1 MVKKSMKTN
10 NKVKDS
16 LGDRLFDIG
25 NVLILAVATL
35 IVLYPLYFIVIASFS
50 DPVAVQSGEVLFKPK
65 GFTLDGYMAIF
76 KDKAIIRGYANSLFC
91 VVFGTGINLF
101 FTITCAYGL
110 SKKTLP
116 FRNGIMF
123 FLMFTMFFGGGM
135 IPTYLLVKNLGLL
148 NSLWS
153 LILTDALSI
162 MNVIIVRTYF
172 QTSIPN
178 ELYEAA
184 LIDGCSDIKA
194 FIKIALPLAKPII
207 AIMALF
213 YGVGQWNQLFKGI
226 IYIQNQEVYPLQLVL
241 RNILIQ
247 NSSTSGSAVDTA
259 SFIAQQRMAELI
271 KYGVIIVG
279 SLPPLLVYPL
289 VQKHFKKGVMVGS
302 VKG

>member
-1 MVKKSMKTN
+1 MVKNKIKTN
-10 NKVKDS
+10 KKIKTS
-16 LGDRLFDIG
+16 LGDKIFDG
-25 NVLILAVATL
+25 ANLLILAMAVL
-35 IVLYPLYFIVIASFS
+35 IVLYPLYFVVIASFS
-50 DPVAVQSGEVLFKPK
+50 DPVAVQSGEVLLTPK
-65 GFTLDGYMAIF
+65 GFTLDGYKAIL
-76 KDKAIIRGYANSLFC
+76 KDQSIIRGYMNSMFC
-91 VVFGTGINLF
+91 VVVGTAINLF
-101 FTITCAYGL
+101 FTITCGYAL

-123 FLMFTMFFGGGM
+123 YLMFTMFFGGGM
-135 IPTYLLVKNLGLL
+135 IPTYLLVKNLGLI

-153 LILTDALSI
+153 LILTDAVSI

-184 LIDGCSDIKA
+184 LIDGCSEIKA

-207 AIMALF
+207 AIMVLF

-226 IYIQNQEVYPLQLVL
+226 IYIQNEQLYPLQLVL

-247 NSSTSGSAVDTA
+247 NTTTA
-259 SFIAQQRMAELI
+259 STTMDSASFLAQQRMSELI

-279 SLPPLLVYPL
+279 SLPPLLIYPF
-289 VQKHFKKGVMVGS
+289 VQKYLKKGIMIGS

>member
-1 MVKKSMKTN
+1 MVKNKIRTSR
-10 NKVKDS
+10 KVKTS
-16 LGDRLFDIG
+16 LGDKIFDIA
-25 NVLILAVATL
+25 NILILSVAVL
-35 IVLYPLYFIVIASFS
+35 IVLYPLYFVVIASFS
-50 DPVAVQSGEVLFKPK
+50 DPVAVQSGDVLFGSK
-65 GFTLDGYMAIF
+65 GFTLDGYKAILQ
-76 KDKAIIRGYANSLFC
+76 DKSIIRGYANSLFC
-91 VVFGTGINLF
+91 VVFGTVINLF
-101 FTITCAYGL
+101 FTITCGYAL

-116 FRNGIMF
+116 FRKGIMF
-123 FLMFTMFFGGGM
+123 YLMFTMFFGGGM

-148 NSLWS
+148 NSLWA
-153 LILTDALSI
+153 LILTDAVSI

-184 LIDGCSDIKA
+184 LIDGCSEIKA

-207 AIMALF
+207 AIMVLF

-226 IYIQNQEVYPLQLVL
+226 IYIQNEQLYPLQLVL

-247 NSSTSGSAVDTA
+247 NTATA
-259 SFIAQQRMAELI
+259 STTMDSASFLAQQRMSELI

-279 SLPPLLVYPL
+279 SLPPLLIYPF
-289 VQKHFKKGVMVGS
+289 VQKHLKKGIMIGS

>member
-1 MVKKSMKTN
+1 MVKNKIKT
-10 NKVKDS
+10 S
-16 LGDRLFDIG
+16 LGDKIFDG
-25 NVLILAVATL
+25 ANLLILVMAVL
-35 IVLYPLYFIVIASFS
+35 IVLYPLYFVVIASFS
-50 DPVAVQSGEVLFKPK
+50 DPVAVQSGEVLLTPK
-65 GFTLDGYMAIF
+65 GFTLDGYKAIL
-76 KDKAIIRGYANSLFC
+76 KDQSIIRGYMNSMFC
-91 VVFGTGINLF
+91 VVVGTAINLF
-101 FTITCAYGL
+101 FTITCGYAL

-123 FLMFTMFFGGGM
+123 YLMFTMFFGGGM
-135 IPTYLLVKNLGLL
+135 IPTYLLVKNLGLI

-153 LILTDALSI
+153 LILTDAVSI

-184 LIDGCSDIKA
+184 LIDGCSEIKA

-207 AIMALF
+207 AIMVLF

-226 IYIQNQEVYPLQLVL
+226 IYIQNEQLYPLQLVL

-247 NSSTSGSAVDTA
+247 NTSTA
-259 SFIAQQRMAELI
+259 STTMDSASFLAQQRMSELI

-279 SLPPLLVYPL
+279 SLPPLLIYPF
-289 VQKHFKKGVMVGS
+289 VQKYLKKGIMIGS